1 MMYKRKIQFISLMK
15 KGSIMKQPDFFDKTK
30 ISAGKIKVAV
40 IAAAVLIFASILV
53 FTSYYMVDD
62 KQQAVITTFGK
73 VTSVTDAGIHFK
85 IPFGIQKA
93 HIVDVN
99 ISRKLEIGYRSDTA
113 DATVFDTVEKESKM
127 ITGDMNI
134 VNVDFFVEYKVS
146 DPVKFLFN
154 SKDPETILKN
164 LVQSQIRNVIGSA
177 KADDV
182 LTSSKAAL
190 QQEIKTLTIEEL
202 EAYDI
207 GLIVTD
213 VRIQD
218 AELPTEEVNEAY
230 KEVVNAYQGME
241 AEINLAE
248 AYKNSEIPKMEAE
261 VDKILKEAEVK
272 KQERINEAN
281 MKVAMF
287 SAMYEQYA
295 LNPEATVTRMYYEA
309 ISEILPGVKLYIDAG
324 DGSTQKLL
332 PLESFMNNSEKE
344 AAE

>member
-1 MMYKRKIQFISLMK
+1 
-15 KGSIMKQPDFFDKTK
+15 MKQPDFFDKTK
-30 ISAGKIKVAV
+30 FSTGKLKGIIIAV
-40 IAAAVLIFASILV
+40 VILIFAAILIS
-53 FTSYYMVDD
+53 TSYYTVDD

-85 IPFGIQKA
+85 IPFGVQKA

-99 ISRKLEIGYRSDTA
+99 ISRKLEIGYRSDSE
-113 DATVFDTVEKESKM
+113 DSTVFETVERESKM

-154 SKDPETILKN
+154 SKEPEMILRN

-190 QQEIKTLTIEEL
+190 QQEIKSLTITEL
-202 EAYDI
+202 EGYDI

-218 AELPTEEVNEAY
+218 AELPTDEVNEAY

-261 VDKILKEAEVK
+261 VDKILKEAEVQ

-287 SAMYEQYA
+287 GAMYEQYA
-295 LNPEATVTRMYYEA
+295 LSPEATVTRMYYEA
-309 ISEILPGVKLYIDAG
+309 VSKILPGVKLYIDAG
-324 DGSTQKLL
+324 DGNTQKLL
-332 PLESFMNNSEKE
+332 PLESFLTNNEKE
-344 AAE
+344 AE

>member
-1 MMYKRKIQFISLMK
+1 MAKV
-15 KGSIMKQPDFFDKTK
+15 DFFDKTK
-30 ISAGKIKVAV
+30 PSPKKLKGIIIALAV
-40 IAAAVLIFASILV
+40 IVFAAVLIF
-53 FTSYYMVDD
+53 TSYYTVDD

-99 ISRKLEIGYRSDTA
+99 ISRKLEIGYRSDTV
-113 DATVFDTVEKESKM
+113 DPTVIQTVEKESKM

-154 SKDPETILKN
+154 AKDPEMILKN

-182 LTSSKAAL
+182 LTSSKATL
-190 QQEIKTLTIEEL
+190 QQEIKSLTLAEL
-202 EAYDI
+202 ESYDI

-218 AELPTEEVNEAY
+218 AELPTDAVNEAY
-230 KEVVNAYQGME
+230 KDVVNAYQGME
-241 AEINLAE
+241 AAINLAE

-261 VDKILKEAEVK
+261 IDKILKEAEVK

-287 SAMYEQYA
+287 SAMYDQYS
-295 LNPEATVTRMYYEA
+295 LSPESTVTRMYFEA
-309 ISEILPGVKLYIDAG
+309 VSEIFPDVKLYIDMSDG
-324 DGSTQKLL
+324 DTQKLL
-332 PLESFMNNSEKE
+332 PIESFYQSSNKE
-344 AAE
+344 VG

>member
-1 MMYKRKIQFISLMK
+1 
-15 KGSIMKQPDFFDKTK
+15 MKQPDFFDKTK
-30 ISAGKIKVAV
+30 VSAGKLKGIV
-40 IAAAVLIFASILV
+40 IAAVIIIFAVVLIS
-53 FTSYYMVDD
+53 TSYYTVDD

-73 VTSVTDAGIHFK
+73 VTSIADAGIHFK
-85 IPFGIQKA
+85 IPFGVQKA

-99 ISRKLEIGYRSDTA
+99 ISRKLEIGYRSDSE
-113 DATVFDTVEKESKM
+113 DSTVFETVEKESKM

-154 SKDPETILKN
+154 SKEPEMILRN

-190 QQEIKTLTIEEL
+190 QQEIKSLTITEL
-202 EAYDI
+202 EGYDI

-218 AELPTEEVNEAY
+218 AELPTDAVNEAY

-261 VDKILKEAEVK
+261 VDKILKEAEVQ

-287 SAMYEQYA
+287 GAMYEQYA
-295 LNPEATVTRMYYEA
+295 LSPEATVTRMYYEA
-309 ISEILPGVKLYIDAG
+309 VSKILPGVKLYIDATDG
-324 DGSTQKLL
+324 DTQKLL
-332 PLESFMNNSEKE
+332 PLESFLTDNTKE
-344 AAE
+344 AE

>member
-1 MMYKRKIQFISLMK
+1 MK
-15 KGSIMKQPDFFDKTK
+15 KAEFFDKTK
-30 ISAGKIKVAV
+30 FSAGKLKGIIIAAV
-40 IAAAVLIFASILV
+40 IIIFAVVLIS
-53 FTSYYMVDD
+53 TSYYTVDD

-73 VTSVTDAGIHFK
+73 VSSVADAGMHFK
-85 IPFGIQKA
+85 IPFGVQKA

-99 ISRKLEIGYRSDTA
+99 ISRKLEIGYRSDST
-113 DATVFDTVEKESKM
+113 DATVFETVEKESKM

-154 SKDPETILKN
+154 SKDPEMILRN

-190 QQEIKTLTIEEL
+190 QQEIKSLTIAEL
-202 EAYDI
+202 EGYDI

-218 AELPTEEVNEAY
+218 AELPTDAVNEAY

-287 SAMYEQYA
+287 GAMYEQYA
-295 LNPEATVTRMYYEA
+295 LSPEATVTRMYYEA
-309 ISEILPGVKLYIDAG
+309 LSKILPDVKLYIDAG
-324 DGSTQKLL
+324 EGGTQKLL
-332 PLESFMNNSEKE
+332 PLESFMVNNAKE
-344 AAE
+344 AE